1 VEDFKNELRLVF
13 RFRRFEKEDRF
24 MEEDRETRPDED
36 VEGHANKLNV
46 DQVKL
51 ANDEGD
57 DVEGHANK
65 LNVDQVKLANDEGDD
80 DDVDAHM
87 VKSQQKAQ
95 NKL

>member
-1 VEDFKNELRLVF
+1 
-13 RFRRFEKEDRF
+13 
-24 MEEDRETRPDED
+24 MSEDRETRTDED
-36 VEGHANKLNV
+36 VEGHSNKLNV

-57 DVEGHANK
+57 DVEGHSNK
-65 LNVDQVKLANDEGDD
+65 HNVDQVKLANDEGDD

-87 VKSQQKAQ
+87 LKSQLKAQ

>member
-13 RFRRFEKEDRF
+13 RSRRFEKEDRF

-36 VEGHANKLNV
+36 VEGHSNKLNV
-46 DQVKL
+46 D
-51 ANDEGD
+51 A
-57 DVEGHANK
+57 
-65 LNVDQVKLANDEGDD
+65 VKLANDEGDD

-87 VKSQQKAQ
+87 VKGQQKAQ